1 MQNIAGSLP
10 KHSFNYLGGGENL
23 YVFEAPIDMLSY
35 ISMNEN
41 TDWHKQNYVA
51 LCGTSSHAMVEVL
64 EKNSNINH
72 VNLCL
77 DNDKTG
83 HQTVDRFGKLLREI

>member
-1 MQNIAGSLP
+1 
-10 KHSFNYLGGGENL
+10 
-23 YVFEAPIDMLSY
+23 
-35 ISMNEN
+35 
-41 TDWHKQNYVA
+41 
-51 LCGTSSHAMVEVL
+51 AMVEVL

-83 HQTVDRFGKLLREI
+83 HQTVDRFGKLLREIGVDFDFIFPSGKDFNEDVKKQMV